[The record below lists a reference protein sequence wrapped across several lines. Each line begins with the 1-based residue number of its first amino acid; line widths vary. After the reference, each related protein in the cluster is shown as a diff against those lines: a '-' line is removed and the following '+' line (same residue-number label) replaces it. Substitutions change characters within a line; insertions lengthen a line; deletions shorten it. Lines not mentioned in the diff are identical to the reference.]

1 LPLPTGVTSFCWYF
15 VANPLKCSVCDAVAT
30 VHLTQIVQGKV
41 TKVDFCE
48 ACAAKGGAGDAAV
61 FKLADAVNAVTP
73 APAITC
79 PQCGFTDVEFR
90 RRGRLGCPSCWQVFG
105 VALGGLLTKVQHEI
119 QHVGRAPAGTVPV
132 GQLRHRLL
140 AAQLELTAAIAA
152 EDYETAAKLRDEVAR
167 ITTQLD
173 TL

>member
-1 LPLPTGVTSFCWYF
+1 M
-15 VANPLKCSVCDAVAT
+15 ANPLKCSVCDAVAT

-105 VALGGLLTKVQHEI
+105 VALGGLLTKVQH
-119 QHVGRAPAGTVPV
+119 
-132 GQLRHRLL
+132 
-140 AAQLELTAAIAA
+140 
-152 EDYETAAKLRDEVAR
+152 
-167 ITTQLD
+167 
-173 TL
+173 